1 MDTLPETLKQM
12 YPELE
17 SGSLTSGSSSG
28 RYFILPAGFK
38 DVGSALVFG
47 FLKLGQKADSKKL
60 LQLFEDLAQE
70 KKINKVI
77 GPLNFSTYFDYR
89 LRLDQFDQPTFTGE
103 PQSSEADLQLF
114 QDCGYQILRKYV
126 THKVSLKGV
135 FKFFFLFSIYGSWI
149 RWQFKN
155 QVRFAPIEL
164 NKLEHTL
171 PIIYQLT
178 DDTFS
183 NNFLYQKIDY
193 SSFKQLFNEKY
204 LPTLDMQSSVF
215 AKDLRTDEII
225 GYGLCLKDPLNPE
238 QVLFKTIGVRKS
250 NRLKGRLALLLLRE
264 IYFKAKK
271 NYSSFLACLMMEGN
285 RPEKMIRSLASN
297 TRSYALFIKELNADH
312 GN

>member
-1 MDTLPETLKQM
+1 METLPETLKQM

-17 SGSLTSGSSSG
+17 TGLLTSGSSCG
-28 RYFILPAGFK
+28 QYFLLAGGFK
-38 DVGSALVFG
+38 DVGQALVFG
-47 FLKLGQKADSKKL
+47 FLKLGQINDSKNL
-60 LQLFEDLAQE
+60 LQLFENLARE

-89 LRLDQFDQPTFTGE
+89 LRLNQFDQPTFTGE

-114 QDCGYQILRKYV
+114 QNCGYQILRKYV
-126 THKVSLKGV
+126 THQVSLKRV

-149 RWQFKN
+149 RSQFKN

-164 NKLEHTL
+164 NKLDQTL

-178 DDTFS
+178 DETFS

-193 SSFKQLFNEKY
+193 PSFKQLFNEKY
-204 LPTLDMQSSVF
+204 LPTLDLQCSVF
-215 AKDLRTDEII
+215 AKDPSTDEII

-250 NRLKGRLALLLLRE
+250 RRLKGRLALLLLRE

-271 NYSSFLACLMMEGN
+271 NYTSFLACLMMEGN
-285 RPEKMIRSLASN
+285 RPEKLIRSVASN
-297 TRSYALFIKELNADH
+297 TRDYALYIKELNADH
-312 GN
+312 EN